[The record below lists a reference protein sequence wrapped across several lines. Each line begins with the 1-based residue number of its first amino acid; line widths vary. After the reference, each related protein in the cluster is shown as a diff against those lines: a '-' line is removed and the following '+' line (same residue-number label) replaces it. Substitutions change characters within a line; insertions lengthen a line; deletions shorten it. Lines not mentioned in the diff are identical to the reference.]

1 MYSKTLPSEEH
12 ETKVCSLTVGDLL
25 QMSNE
30 HPIGLI
36 NCQDV
41 DKVYYH
47 LLDSVRVREYL
58 KTKELSNG

>member
-1 MYSKTLPSEEH
+1 MYSQTPPSEEH

-25 QMSNE
+25 QMSND
-30 HPIGLI
+30 GLI

-58 KTKELSNG
+58 KTKELNHDTT